1 MWLLDL
7 IRPARKTDAR
17 GPTPGG
23 AAVEWDQAFRDI
35 QDK

>member
-17 GPTPGG
+17 D
-23 AAVEWDQAFRDI
+23 AASRDAVAEWDQT
-35 QDK
+35 